1 MVRNEVRWFLNF
13 SKVNIEKGLK
23 GGSVWHA
30 KKIGPKVAGPAHF
43 EV

>member
-1 MVRNEVRWFLNF
+1 MKWGDFLIFSEVNL
-13 SKVNIEKGLK
+13 EKGLK
-23 GGSVWHA
+23 GGSVDTL